1 MVENLTAPLQNEYYY
16 YTLFLPKEARWGTTA
31 CQEGSF
37 EWEACVSHLGQVH
50 ELGGELLRLR
60 LQLIMA
66 GRLDSCG
73 CFQLFYFFFDPLV
86 PLLHGFE
93 LGRPALLLI
102 QRLHTT
108 VNDIISLDMKCGISM
123 TMISYKPD
131 FPRPLEIVTVSL
143 RSHQ

>member
-1 MVENLTAPLQNEYYY
+1 MVDDLTAPLHNKYYHH
-16 YTLFLPKEARWGTTA
+16 TLFLPKEARCGTTA
-31 CQEGSF
+31 CQEESF
-37 EWEACVSHLGQVH
+37 EWQACVSHLAQVH

-73 CFQLFYFFFDPLV
+73 CFQLLHFLVDPLV
-86 PLLHGFE
+86 PLLHGLE

-108 VNDIISLDMKCGISM
+108 VNDIISLDMECGISM
-123 TMISYKPD
+123 TMISYKLD